1 MIDPSSECVLFLLH
15 CMGPV
20 LAQSGTSPILFIFG
34 GEADISCSRTAHA
47 ARVVLK
53 NHTRS

>member
-1 MIDPSSECVLFLLH
+1 MINPPSECVLFLLH

>member
-1 MIDPSSECVLFLLH
+1 MSAFDAVDGSW
-15 CMGPV
+15 GK
-20 LAQSGTSPILFIFG
+20 
-34 GEADISCSRTAHA
+34 ADISCSRTAHE